1 MKKLCFVVLAMLLV
15 GTASVAD
22 AQSGS
27 DEWQFNLAP
36 LYLWAASIDG
46 TMTIREG
53 VDNDFGVDFADAFD
67 NLEMGFTVHFEARKG
82 RWELLADVFYLNVA
96 DSQDIDT
103 PIGRTVDVEFES
115 LILEGGAGYEFADT
129 WWVIA
134 GVRYFKLDSAIT
146 FEILPSIEPSESWGD
161 LYAGV
166 MWRPRLGNR
175 WHFSGRFDVG
185 AGGSDLV
192 WNASA
197 IIDYRLGKWAAIL
210 AGYRHLDIDYKNND
224 TGIAY
229 DMSMSGPLV
238 ALRFFW

>member
-15 GTASVAD
+15 GTPSVAD

-46 TMTIREG
+46 TMTVREG
-53 VDNDFGVDFADAFD
+53 VDNDFEVDFADAFD

-146 FEILPSIEPSESWGD
+146 FEILGSIEPSESWGD
-161 LYAGV
+161 LFAGV
-166 MWRPRLGNR
+166 MWRPQLGNR

-192 WNASA
+192 WNAMA

-210 AGYRHLDIDYKNND
+210 AGYRHLDIDYKNQN
-224 TGIAY
+224 TGIKY
-229 DMSMSGPLV
+229 DMSMSGPV
-238 ALRFFW
+238 AALRFFW